1 MNIMKHFFD
10 NGGRLVRADFHL
22 HTRADHEF
30 VDNGDASDFVPRYVD
45 RLLAAGIQVGVITNH
60 NKFECEEYS
69 RLAKCAENHGIL
81 LLPGVELSVGDGG
94 AGVHVLVVFSPQWL
108 CGENRIGRFISSQF
122 GGRNAQEYQMENARS
137 SKTLKATVD
146 DLEGYGLPYFLVFAH
161 VEESKGLWREFFTR
175 LDDWDKPEFAVI
187 RKRTLGFQKVVT
199 YDHAEAGRPDR
210 AKVKGKLGVY
220 YPAEVEGSDPKS
232 MDEIGKGKSV
242 YLKIG
247 EYSFEAVRFALEFH
261 AERVFATDAR
271 PSHSFIKSISFSG
284 GLLDGGTVHLS
295 PHLNTFIGIR
305 GSGKSALIECLR
317 FGLQLPV
324 EETAAD
330 AKYKKD
336 LVEHVLGSGGKV
348 TIEAVDSFGQI
359 YRVSRILGNH
369 AEVYRGAELQPA
381 GVNIGEVVVRKPL
394 CFGQKELSAREEHSE
409 NDLLERLIA
418 HRLAAI
424 RAQIAAKKQEIRVFW
439 APESERMNPQ
449 EKICEVESEIGT
461 IEAQLAIYNQL
472 HISEKL
478 QEKVD
483 LDHDHLRL
491 EHADAEAAQ
500 FVNSCSR
507 TYADNVQTL
516 TAIQT
521 YEPKREP
528 EFWADFKKE
537 YGGFMSAVKEMEM
550 SCDAVKAA
558 YDNIHLYLEKHN
570 VLIAAQNERFAV
582 IERELS
588 GQLSAQGHAM
598 VRPDEY
604 VRLRKKLAYLRQEK
618 SELCRMRDEHTNKR
632 QILRKHISALQ
643 ELYRQEYQCALEEI
657 KKINAESEAVKIEYE
672 YRGDRDA
679 FRECLVSSFRGS
691 GIKGPVFKRL
701 AEKYSD
707 FPQLVDDEN
716 AVRNVLG
723 DRAETFFAYVRD
735 QFIDLLLWQVPN
747 KTTITFK
754 GKPLAAH
761 SLGQRASALVL
772 FVMSMHE
779 NDVIIID
786 QPEDDLDSQT
796 IYEDV
801 IKMILRLKPKM
812 QFVFAT
818 HNANIPVLGDAEQI
832 VACSYDEKGIAFEAG
847 SIDVKKLQQRVIA
860 IMEGGRE
867 AFAKRKEIYGQWN
880 EVK

>member
-1 MNIMKHFFD
+1 MNRMKHFFD
-10 NGGRLVRADFHL
+10 HGGRLVRADFHL

-30 VDNGDASDFVPRYVD
+30 VDHGNASDFVPRYVD

-60 NKFECEEYS
+60 NKFDCDEYA
-69 RLAKCAENHGIL
+69 RLAKCAENHGIF

-94 AGVHVLVVFSPQWL
+94 AGIHVLVVFSPQWL
-108 CGENRIGRFISSQF
+108 CGENRISRFISSQF
-122 GGRNAQEYQMENARS
+122 GGRDAQTYQMENTRS

-146 DLEGYGLPYFLVFAH
+146 DLESYGLPYFLVFAH
-161 VEESKGLWREFFTR
+161 VEEPKGLWREFFTR
-175 LDDWDKPEFAVI
+175 LDDWDKPEFTVV
-187 RKRTLGFQKVVT
+187 RRRTLGFQKVVT
-199 YDHAEAGRPDR
+199 FDHAESGRPDR
-210 AKVKGKLGVY
+210 AKVKSKLGIF

-232 MDEIGKGKSV
+232 MDAVGKGKST

-261 AERVFATDAR
+261 AERVFATDVT
-271 PSHSFIKSISFSG
+271 SLHSCIKSISFSG
-284 GLLDGGTVHLS
+284 GLLDGRTVHLS

-324 EETAAD
+324 EESAAD

-336 LVEHVLGSGGKV
+336 LVAHVLGSGGKV
-348 TIEAVDSFGQI
+348 TIEAVDTYGQV
-359 YRVSRILGNH
+359 YRVSRILGNR
-369 AEVYRGAELQPA
+369 AEVYRGDELQPA
-381 GVNIGEVVVRKPL
+381 GVSIGEVVVRKPL

-418 HRLAAI
+418 HRLADI
-424 RAQIAAKKQEIRVFW
+424 RARIAAKKQEIRVFW
-439 APESERMNPQ
+439 APESERVNPQ
-449 EKICEVESEIGT
+449 EKIQEVESEIGT

-500 FVNSCSR
+500 FVGACSR
-507 TYADNVQTL
+507 VYADNIQSL
-516 TAIQT
+516 TAIQA
-521 YEPKREP
+521 YESKREP
-528 EFWADFKKE
+528 AFWDDFKKE
-537 YGGFMSAVKEMEM
+537 YDVFLSVVKEIGT
-550 SCDAVKAA
+550 SCDAAKVA
-558 YDNIHLYLEKHN
+558 YEKIHGYLEKHN
-570 VLIAAQNERFAV
+570 ALIAAQNERFAV

-618 SELCRMRDEHTNKR
+618 SELCSLRDERNHKR
-632 QILRKHISALQ
+632 QILRTHIAALQ
-643 ELYRQEYQCALEEI
+643 ELYRQEYQCAVEEI

-679 FRECLVSSFRGS
+679 FREYLVSSFRGS
-691 GIKGPVFKRL
+691 GIKGPVFRRL
-701 AEKYSD
+701 AENYSD
-707 FPQLVDDEN
+707 FPQLMDDLDS
-716 AVRNVLG
+716 VRNVLG
-723 DRAETFFAYVRD
+723 ERAETFFAYARD
-735 QFIDLLLWQVPN
+735 QFADLLLWQVPN

-801 IKMILRLKPKM
+801 IKMILKLKPKM

-832 VACSYDEKGIAFEAG
+832 VACSYNENGIAFEEG
-847 SIDVKKLQQRVIA
+847 SVDVKRLQQRVVG

-880 EVK
+880 EAK